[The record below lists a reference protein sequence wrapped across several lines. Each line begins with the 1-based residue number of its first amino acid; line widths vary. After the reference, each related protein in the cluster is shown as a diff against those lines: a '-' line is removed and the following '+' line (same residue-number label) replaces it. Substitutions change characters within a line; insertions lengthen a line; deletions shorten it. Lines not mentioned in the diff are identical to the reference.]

1 MRELKFRAWDKV
13 TKQMSPEFHLF
24 GEFTLIGAV
33 HAWQY
38 ESGNTDGDA
47 LGRLSDL
54 EIMQFTS
61 LHDKNG
67 KEIYEGDIFRIE
79 EDQDA
84 TCDRCDGCGWYE
96 GGQTIKTQ
104 CENCNGTGVIIGPDL
119 IFYVVIVWVREWAMF
134 ATLRAEDEYSAYLN
148 GGVKALDEPMF
159 WTYTLEDTNSRKHF
173 LCGNIFQNP
182 ELL

>member
-67 KEIYEGDIFRIE
+67 KEIYGGDIVE
-79 EDQDA
+79 VA
-84 TCDRCDGCGWYE
+84 NT
-96 GGQTIKTQ
+96 
-104 CENCNGTGVIIGPDL
+104 P
-119 IFYVVIVWVREWAMF
+119 
-134 ATLRAEDEYSAYLN
+134 EDEEPGSHDVTTTCVFERGQFLLMDSF
-148 GGVKALDEPMF
+148 GGS
-159 WTYTLEDTNSRKHF
+159 WTRQLYHQPERLTIT
-173 LCGNIFQNP
+173 GNIYENSD
-182 ELL
+182 LL